1 MSEDLDLELTT
12 LICGMVAAGDTL
24 KTIGDTIGMTAAG
37 VFMRVCRTEEGRAM
51 YAKARDAAS
60 DLLESEIIEAC
71 RNVKGNT
78 AQADRVKIDGL
89 KWVAARRS
97 PRKYGDRVVVDNTSS
112 DGTMSPKAIT
122 ATLDPKDAARLYA
135 EMIRG

>member
-1 MSEDLDLELTT
+1 MDDLDSELRT

-24 KTIGDTIGMTAAG
+24 TTIGKAIGMAASS
-37 VFMRVCRTEEGRAM
+37 VFVLVCRTQEGREQ

-60 DLLESEIIEAC
+60 DLLESEIIEAARTTTGKTC
-71 RNVKGNT
+71 
-78 AQADRVKIDGL
+78 QADRIKIDAL

-112 DGTMSPKAIT
+112 DGSMTPKSIS
-122 ATLDPKDAARLYA
+122 ATLDPRDAARAYA
-135 EMIRG
+135 EMIKGA

>member
-1 MSEDLDLELTT
+1 MSQSLDLELTT
-12 LICGMVAAGDTL
+12 LICSMVAAGDTL
-24 KTIGDTIGMTAAG
+24 KTIGEAIGMPPSS
-37 VFMRVCRTEEGRAM
+37 VFMHVCKTEEGRAM
-51 YAKARDAAS
+51 YAKARDSAS

-71 RNVKGNT
+71 RNVNGKT

-122 ATLDPKDAARLYA
+122 ATLDPREAANLYA
-135 EMIRG
+135 DLMKG